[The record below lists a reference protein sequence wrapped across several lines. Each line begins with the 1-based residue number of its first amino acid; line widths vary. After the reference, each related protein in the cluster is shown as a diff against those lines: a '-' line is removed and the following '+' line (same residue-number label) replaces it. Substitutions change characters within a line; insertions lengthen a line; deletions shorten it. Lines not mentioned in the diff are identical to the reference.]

1 MSKCKC
7 IFVKTQDT
15 EKAHVTKHF
24 EFNIR
29 AKSNKVLLVVGQ
41 FDVNNCS
48 GRPAVE
54 RGTDEL
60 TLTATLS
67 LFVASYHSSTAILA
81 LQLSTDTDK
90 YRRHTHRQ

>member
-1 MSKCKC
+1 M
-7 IFVKTQDT
+7 
-15 EKAHVTKHF
+15 
-24 EFNIR
+24 
-29 AKSNKVLLVVGQ
+29 LLVVDQ

-67 LFVASYHSSTAILA
+67 LFVASYHSPTAILA
-81 LQLSTDTDK
+81 LQLSTDTDRNLRHTHTHTDSK
-90 YRRHTHRQ
+90 TCARAHTHTHRQ